1 MDIFYEEESEKI
13 AFPYYLVEY
22 VDDERKIHL
31 AVVQDDLY
39 LRFLKDRFFII
50 EIKYIKENLTKE
62 KIFDII

>member
-31 AVVQDDLY
+31 AVVQDMKNVLMKNIVFKMMLD
-39 LRFLKDRFFII
+39 
-50 EIKYIKENLTKE
+50 
-62 KIFDII
+62 

>member
-13 AFPYYLVEY
+13 TFPYYLVEY
-22 VDDERKIHL
+22 VDDEGKTHL

-39 LRFLKDRFFII
+39 LNFLKDRFFII

-62 KIFDII
+62 RIFDII